1 MSKETPL
8 KLLKVKEA
16 ADVLGISVS
25 TMNNLYYRGEV
36 RHVRVGK
43 RSVRF
48 KVSELERYVEANTA
62 TCGVPR

>member
-1 MSKETPL
+1 MSEKKPL

-25 TMNNLYYRGEV
+25 TMNDLYYRGEV
-36 RHVRVGK
+36 RHVRVGR

-48 KVSELERYVEANTA
+48 RESDLEKYIEANTSI
-62 TCGVPR
+62 CGQPR